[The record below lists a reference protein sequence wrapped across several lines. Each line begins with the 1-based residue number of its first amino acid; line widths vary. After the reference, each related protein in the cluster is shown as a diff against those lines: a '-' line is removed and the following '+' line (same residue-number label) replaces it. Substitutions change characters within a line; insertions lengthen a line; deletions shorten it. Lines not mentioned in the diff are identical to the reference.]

1 MASADIIVP
10 ETKKSSNNY
19 NSNKNLNILSNSGLG
34 NYRNNGGG
42 TNSVTSGNKPMTGQK
57 SVALVPDLDDL
68 EDMED
73 IGAAQK

>member
-1 MASADIIVP
+1 M
-10 ETKKSSNNY
+10 
-19 NSNKNLNILSNSGLG
+19 NILSNSGLG

-68 EDMED
+68 EDMDD